1 MFLRKNYIIGIII
14 ILLSTTN
21 GNTLISNQNFLY
33 SSDYIKNYLYGS
45 ILHQSNQ
52 HNLAA
57 KNLFKINKLKGKHSS
72 YDIKNI
78 ISLVINGN
86 INQAANIIQ
95 DVDKIYSDIFILD
108 FIKAIYLI
116 KINKSQQA
124 VFELNNIKNND
135 PIFMEM
141 INNLKF
147 WIQIKNKNI
156 RQKVLIKNFKSNYP
170 SIKLINQ
177 FLSSRYIENSKLYK
191 FYDNEILNS
200 DALTR
205 YKILSAWNYIRDEKN
220 NQAFDML
227 NSLLKIDANNLL
239 LKQSILD
246 IKYKKY
252 KFISFFDPKK
262 FNHNLS
268 EIFYLY
274 ANLYQQRGDKVL
286 FEMLLSIS
294 IDFNKKFLSNNLID
308 FEQKVLN
315 YDNFKFN
322 YLFLSNLKNIG
333 SEYKWYI
340 NYQLAARNKKNISI
354 LVNSINLNDYFLKEK
369 YFDLGN
375 YYRLNKNYELALDFY
390 KKIEKLQPVQDWT
403 YYYYM
408 GICYERLKQWKKSE
422 EYLKKSL
429 TIAPQEYSVINYLA
443 YSWLER
449 RENIEEATMMLKNAV
464 ELSKWEKGYIID
476 SLGWAYFLKK
486 DFDKAEKLLKIAYE
500 KNTNESEVYD
510 HYGDVLWMQKK
521 FLQARYV
528 WNNAINLENIDSK
541 RKKNIKNK
549 IINGLIPSD

>member
-33 SSDYIKNYLYGS
+33 SSEYIKNYLYGS

-205 YKILSAWNYIRDEKN
+205 YKILSAWNYIRDKKS

-294 IDFNKKFLSNNLID
+294 TDFNKKFLSNNLID

-315 YDNFKFN
+315 HDNFKFN

-541 RKKNIKNK
+541 RKKKIKNK

>member
-33 SSDYIKNYLYGS
+33 SSEYIKNYLYGS

-205 YKILSAWNYIRDEKN
+205 YKILSAWNYIRDEKS

-227 NSLLKIDANNLL
+227 NSLLKIDGNNLL

-315 YDNFKFN
+315 HDNFKFN

>member
-33 SSDYIKNYLYGS
+33 SSEYIKNYLYGS

-227 NSLLKIDANNLL
+227 NSLLKIDGNNLL

-294 IDFNKKFLSNNLID
+294 TDFNKKFLSNNLID

-315 YDNFKFN
+315 HDNFKFN

-403 YYYYM
+403 YYYYV

-486 DFDKAEKLLKIAYE
+486 DFDKAEKLLRIAYE

>member
-33 SSDYIKNYLYGS
+33 SSEYIKNYLYGS

-227 NSLLKIDANNLL
+227 NSLLKIDGNNLL

>member
-21 GNTLISNQNFLY
+21 GNTLISNQKFLY
-33 SSDYIKNYLYGS
+33 SSEYIKNYLYGS

-205 YKILSAWNYIRDEKN
+205 YKILSAWNYIRDEKS

-227 NSLLKIDANNLL
+227 NSLLKIDGNNLL

-403 YYYYM
+403 YYYYV

>member
-205 YKILSAWNYIRDEKN
+205 YKILSAWNYIRDEKS

-227 NSLLKIDANNLL
+227 NSLLKIDGNNLL

-403 YYYYM
+403 YYYYV

>member
-21 GNTLISNQNFLY
+21 GNTLISNQKFLY
-33 SSDYIKNYLYGS
+33 SSEYIKNYLYGS

-191 FYDNEILNS
+191 FYNNEILNS

-227 NSLLKIDANNLL
+227 NSLLKIDGNNLL

-294 IDFNKKFLSNNLID
+294 TDFNKKFLSNNLID

-315 YDNFKFN
+315 HDNFKFN

-403 YYYYM
+403 YYYYV

-486 DFDKAEKLLKIAYE
+486 DFDKAEKLLRIAYE

>member
-33 SSDYIKNYLYGS
+33 SSEYIKNYLYGS

-227 NSLLKIDANNLL
+227 NSLLKIDGNNLL

-390 KKIEKLQPVQDWT
+390 KKIEKLQPVQNWT
-403 YYYYM
+403 YYYYV

>member
-33 SSDYIKNYLYGS
+33 SSEYIKNYLYGS

-227 NSLLKIDANNLL
+227 NSLLKIDGNNLL

-340 NYQLAARNKKNISI
+340 NYQLAARNKKNINI
-354 LVNSINLNDYFLKEK
+354 LVNSINLNDYFLKGK

-486 DFDKAEKLLKIAYE
+486 DFDKAEKLLRIAYE

>member
-33 SSDYIKNYLYGS
+33 SSEYIKNYLYGS

-227 NSLLKIDANNLL
+227 NSLLKIDGNNLL

-403 YYYYM
+403 YYYYV

>member
-227 NSLLKIDANNLL
+227 NSLLKIDGNNLL

-390 KKIEKLQPVQDWT
+390 KKIEKLQPVQNWT
-403 YYYYM
+403 YYYYV

>member
-227 NSLLKIDANNLL
+227 NSLLKIDGNNLL

-403 YYYYM
+403 YYYYV

>member
-33 SSDYIKNYLYGS
+33 SSEYIKNYLYGS

-227 NSLLKIDANNLL
+227 NSLLKIDGNNLL

-294 IDFNKKFLSNNLID
+294 TDFNKKFLSNNLID

-315 YDNFKFN
+315 HDNFKFN

-403 YYYYM
+403 YYYYV

-486 DFDKAEKLLKIAYE
+486 DFDKAEKLLRIAYE

-541 RKKNIKNK
+541 RKKKIKNK

>member
-33 SSDYIKNYLYGS
+33 SSEYIKNYLYGS

-205 YKILSAWNYIRDEKN
+205 YKILSAWNYIRDEKS

-227 NSLLKIDANNLL
+227 NSLLKIDGNNLL

-403 YYYYM
+403 YYYYV

>member
-33 SSDYIKNYLYGS
+33 SSEYIKNYLYGS

-227 NSLLKIDANNLL
+227 NSLLKIDGNNLL

-486 DFDKAEKLLKIAYE
+486 DFDKAEKLLRIAYE

>member
-21 GNTLISNQNFLY
+21 GNTLISNQKFLY
-33 SSDYIKNYLYGS
+33 SSEYIKNYLYGS

-227 NSLLKIDANNLL
+227 NSLLKIDGNNLL

-403 YYYYM
+403 YYYYV

>member
-21 GNTLISNQNFLY
+21 GNTLISNQKFLY
-33 SSDYIKNYLYGS
+33 SSEYIKNYLYGS

-227 NSLLKIDANNLL
+227 NSLLKIDGNNLL

-390 KKIEKLQPVQDWT
+390 KKIEKLQPVQNWT
-403 YYYYM
+403 YYYYV

>member
-205 YKILSAWNYIRDEKN
+205 YKILSAWNYIRDEKS

-227 NSLLKIDANNLL
+227 NSLLKIDGNNLL

-390 KKIEKLQPVQDWT
+390 KKIEKLQPVQNWT
-403 YYYYM
+403 YYYYV